1 MVTDNVT
8 CAVNKQFET
17 WKGNLA
23 AIIDINKYNCINKLL
38 RITAHVLKFVRRD
51 RKSGALDVEDIAK
64 ARKMWVITEQKLQK
78 KLQPLAFL
86 KSKASLGLYLEDHVM
101 RCRGRILNSDLPYDT
116 KCPIYIYRKTDNWQN
131 LSLLMHTQKY
141 FIIRRNLLWS
151 KYEQTIGDH
160 SAVSRFE
167 MF

>member
-1 MVTDNVT
+1 MEVTKEVYQNDLELKSKCRDGNNLSQISMVTDNVI
-8 CAVNKQFET
+8 CAVNKQLET

-38 RITAHVLKFVRRD
+38 RITAYVLKFARRD

-86 KSKASLGLYLEDHVM
+86 KSKASLGLYFEDHVM
-101 RCRGRILNSDLPYDT
+101 RCRGRILNSDLP
-116 KCPIYIYRKTDNWQN
+116 
-131 LSLLMHTQKY
+131 
-141 FIIRRNLLWS
+141 
-151 KYEQTIGDH
+151 
-160 SAVSRFE
+160 
-167 MF
+167 